1 MGLSTE
7 SGFLDSID
15 NPGVE
20 WLSIPRAALA
30 HVRLARPRRF
40 ARTVGVVLRRFL
52 AEDAIRLR
60 AGRWWVKKVRLHAL
74 LGTASPLDR
83 ILIRSALKRFGG
95 TGRARTMRDPRR
107 FGYTEKHHKPYREKA
122 PARSNGPCPQSMN
135 TIKTSS
141 IALLC
146 AVSALAA
153 TGCAPILI
161 GGAAVGTATVMT
173 DRRTTGNIVSDEVI
187 EKRVLYEITQ
197 ALNNDKHHITVT
209 SYEGRVLLTGEV
221 GSPADR
227 RAAQQ
232 IAKHFVGRE
241 AS

>member
-1 MGLSTE
+1 
-7 SGFLDSID
+7 
-15 NPGVE
+15 
-20 WLSIPRAALA
+20 
-30 HVRLARPRRF
+30 
-40 ARTVGVVLRRFL
+40 
-52 AEDAIRLR
+52 
-60 AGRWWVKKVRLHAL
+60 
-74 LGTASPLDR
+74 
-83 ILIRSALKRFGG
+83 
-95 TGRARTMRDPRR
+95 
-107 FGYTEKHHKPYREKA
+107 
-122 PARSNGPCPQSMN
+122 MN

-221 GSPADR
+221 GSPTDR

-232 IAKHFVGRE
+232 IASISSDVRSVVNELAVMDVSSVGTRLSDSLLATKVRTAIIGTDKVSLNQMKVTVDRGIVYLMGVVTSEE
-241 AS
+241 AQRTAKRASEVSGVAKVVTVFNIVTQAEIDRRMKDLNSSSKVDASSAQ